1 MPKNAE
7 NFYCNICDFRCSKQ
21 SNFVTH
27 LGTLKHKRLIHPNE
41 KNAKNE
47 NAAHFICVCGKSYK
61 HMSSLCQHKKKCDK
75 VVPIYDASPS
85 SGPDLKQVTSVVM
98 DLVKQNQELTKQIME
113 LSAKENVYNNC
124 NITNNTMNN
133 TVNNKFNLNIF
144 LNETCK
150 DALNIMD
157 FIQSLE
163 LQLQDL
169 ENVGKLGFSEGIS
182 KIFVN
187 GLRQLELTKRPI
199 HCSDLKREIM
209 YIKDSDTW
217 QKDTEEKSTLKNV
230 IKKLSHK
237 NIQQIPEWKKINP
250 EYGDGDSKT
259 NDQYLKIVSNSM
271 GGYTQEEDE
280 DNYNKII
287 KTIAKNVTIDK
298 TPLS

>member
-7 NFYCNICDFRCSKQ
+7 NLYCDICHFRCSKQ
-21 SNFVTH
+21 SNFATH
-27 LGTLKHKRLIHPNE
+27 LGTLKHKRLINPNK
-41 KNAKNE
+41 KNAENE
-47 NAAHFICVCGKSYK
+47 NAASFICVCGKSYK
-61 HMSSLCQHKKKCDK
+61 HMSSLCQHKKNCNIVDMIPD
-75 VVPIYDASPS
+75 VE
-85 SGPDLKQVTSVVM
+85 PDLKHVTSVFM

-150 DALNIMD
+150 DALNIVD

-187 GLRQLELTKRPI
+187 GLQQLELTKRPI

-209 YIKDSDTW
+209 YIKDSNTW
-217 QKDTEEKSTLKNV
+217 QKDNEEKGKLKNV
-230 IKKLSHK
+230 IRQLSHK
-237 NIQQIPEWKKINP
+237 NIQQIPEWKKFNP

-271 GGYTQEEDE
+271 GGYTQEEDD

-298 TPLS
+298 SPLT

>member
-7 NFYCNICDFRCSKQ
+7 NFYCDICDFRCSKQ
-21 SNFVTH
+21 SNFATH
-27 LGTLKHKRLIHPNE
+27 LGTLKHKRLINPNE
-41 KNAKNE
+41 KNAE
-47 NAAHFICVCGKSYK
+47 NDYAANFSCLCGKSYK
-61 HMSSLCQHKKKCDK
+61 HMSSLCQHRKKCKHVDTK
-75 VVPIYDASPS
+75 YDTESVDEPNIKEVA
-85 SGPDLKQVTSVVM
+85 SVVM

-113 LSAKENVYNNC
+113 LSAKDNIYNNC

-144 LNETCK
+144 LNDTCK

-157 FIQSLE
+157 FIRSLE

-217 QKDTEEKSTLKNV
+217 QKDTEEKSKLKNV
-230 IKKLSHK
+230 IKQLSHK

-271 GGYTQEEDE
+271 GGYTQEEDD

-298 TPLS
+298 TPLA